1 MDKLLQ
7 WLNTK
12 VNHYNESNN
21 KELLDELFSHL
32 VEWIIKKNITI
43 NVDLN
48 DLLIHFY
55 LFNYDSSILTTN
67 NEYFDMM
74 YHEDIINLFLCFRE
88 ISGNY
93 GSELYNKRGST
104 ADGLLNFINRY
115 IIIDDEN
122 DIVDINEELLVDDE
136 Y

>member
-74 YHEDIINLFLCFRE
+74 YHEDIINLFMCFRE

-93 GSELYNKRGST
+93 GSELYNKRGFT